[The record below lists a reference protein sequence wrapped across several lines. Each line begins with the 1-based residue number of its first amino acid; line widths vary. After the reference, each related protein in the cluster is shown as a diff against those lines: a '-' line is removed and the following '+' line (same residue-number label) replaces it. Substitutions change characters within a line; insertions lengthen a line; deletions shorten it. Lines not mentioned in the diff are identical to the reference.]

1 MIREET
7 RECFPSTFAE
17 FPPTPVLSSH
27 EMFINNHVRFLRLT
41 LTFEYL
47 LEQLKFFARVSA
59 HPLPHSAHGFMDSEL
74 FDLVGAG
81 YFGST
86 VNQQIEKIEF
96 KW

>member
-27 EMFINNHVRFLRLT
+27 EMFINNHERFLRLT

-47 LEQLKFFARVSA
+47 LEQLKFLLGSA
-59 HPLPHSAHGFMDSEL
+59 LTHFLTQPLDSW
-74 FDLVGAG
+74 
-81 YFGST
+81 T
-86 VNQQIEKIEF
+86 VNYLI
-96 KW
+96 W